1 MEPKG
6 NQMEPKGSQM
16 DPKGSQMDPKGSP
29 MEPKVAPRETTGA
42 PKTPKGS
49 QGGKLYIHKLPIHRP
64 SGPLV
69 ITLPVDP
76 LTGVETNGLLFPG
89 FMVYISATWFMA
101 ISSIMRI
108 LLDTSY
114 KCIHDAAHACGYSW
128 IPFENAYIMLPMHA
142 DTCGYLMKMYT
153 SCCPCMRIL
162 VDTS

>member
-69 ITLPVDP
+69 YKPVAYCL
-76 LTGVETNGLLFPG
+76 LTRRLASGNFLSTPPN
-89 FMVYISATWFMA
+89 Y
-101 ISSIMRI
+101 
-108 LLDTSY
+108 
-114 KCIHDAAHACGYSW
+114 
-128 IPFENAYIMLPMHA
+128 
-142 DTCGYLMKMYT
+142 
-153 SCCPCMRIL
+153 
-162 VDTS
+162 